1 MNRNLSDIE
10 MDADDLSGELGLSD
24 DEDGERK
31 RVMIITQKQAK
42 RAKRGAPVKKK
53 QVFRQEFDT
62 NVFEVALACL
72 EHKGQIATGDPEFC
86 QRCKAVFNQQSKIV
100 EVDGHQ
106 MWECE
111 FCNYRNE
118 VMLDD
123 EEIPKSLEVT
133 YLLEA
138 AAQVQDDKVGGN
150 VSQDISVIF
159 CMDISGS
166 MCVSQPVQGKHKFKG
181 DNLANMNK
189 EMRKF
194 GDGSDQFFSA
204 KDKNVTYVSRLQCVQ
219 AAIDQQI

>member
-123 EEIPKSLEVT
+123 EEIPKNLEVT

-150 VSQDISVIF
+150 VS
-159 CMDISGS
+159 
-166 MCVSQPVQGKHKFKG
+166 
-181 DNLANMNK
+181 
-189 EMRKF
+189 
-194 GDGSDQFFSA
+194 
-204 KDKNVTYVSRLQCVQ
+204 
-219 AAIDQQI
+219 